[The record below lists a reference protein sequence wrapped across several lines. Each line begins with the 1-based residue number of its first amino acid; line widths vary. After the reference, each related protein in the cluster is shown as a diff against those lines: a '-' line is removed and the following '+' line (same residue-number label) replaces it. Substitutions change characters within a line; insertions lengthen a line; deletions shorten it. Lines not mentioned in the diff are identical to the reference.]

1 MTLEEFISGLLTMKG
16 PAKAI
21 DVKTIAA
28 GPGEIWGD
36 HFSIEMCSKTIGK
49 LWFNGI

>member
-1 MTLEEFISGLLTMKG
+1 VTLEEFISGLLTMKG

-28 GPGEIWGD
+28 GPGDIWGGYPPAL
-36 HFSIEMCSKTIGK
+36 EYQRYQ
-49 LWFNGI
+49 